1 MPSLR
6 APALLAAALLL
17 AAAPAAAAAAAA
29 RAAPLDLSDKDA
41 FYLLVVNEKCWDTY
55 FTEFAWLSPGAW
67 ADAASPLRAC
77 VPNTVGKALGYGI
90 VAGGVA
96 VNALQVHGLY
106 SQGHAAGM
114 NMGSQYQTLWSNLL
128 GAAYMYLNAA
138 SLDKYGEMIV
148 QAAGPAVT
156 IGLMWR
162 WQRPRPAHALAVL
175 ALTAACGAL
184 FLARPVEGTL
194 RALLGGAAAPSPQ
207 AALLAVYFLSQLSF
221 WASRLGQ
228 IYTTHAAGSD
238 VSQSIVALTAN
249 GLGSLVRVFSTQDV
263 VGIPPSVKPV
273 LLAVSLWNTS
283 LNWVMVAQWAYYNAG
298 AAGGRK
304 GGSGGARGARPAA
317 APPAVPQPPRRSAA
331 IAAEGKMAAASSPQ
345 KRAGGRKRE

>member
-1 MPSLR
+1 MPPPR
-6 APALLAAALLL
+6 ALLLALLALLAAAS
-17 AAAPAAAAAAAA
+17 AAAAAAA
-29 RAAPLDLSDKDA
+29 PLELSDKDT
-41 FYLLVVNEKCWDTY
+41 FYLLVVNEKCWDAY
-55 FTEFAWLSPGAW
+55 FTEFAWLSPAAW
-67 ADAASPLRAC
+67 AAPASPLRAC
-77 VPNTVGKALGYGI
+77 VANSVGKALGYGI

-106 SQGHAAGM
+106 AQGHAAGM
-114 NMGSQYQTLWSNLL
+114 STASQYQTLWSNLL

-148 QAAGPAVT
+148 QAAGPAVI
-156 IGLMWR
+156 IGLMWHWR
-162 WQRPRPAHALAVL
+162 RPHPAHALAVL
-175 ALTAACGAL
+175 ALTAACAAL
-184 FLARPVEGTL
+184 FLARPVEGAL
-194 RALLGGAAAPSPQ
+194 AALLGARAPSAQ
-207 AALLAVYFLSQLSF
+207 AALLTVYFLSQLSF

-283 LNWVMVAQWAYYNAG
+283 LNWVMVAQWVYYNVL
-298 AAGGRK
+298 RK
-304 GGSGGARGARPAA
+304 GGGGGGGGGKKPAA
-317 APPAVPQPPRRSAA
+317 APGVPQPPRRSAA
-331 IAAEGKMAAASSPQ
+331 IAAEGKMAAASPQ
-345 KRAGGRKRE
+345 KRAGGHKRE

>member
-6 APALLAAALLL
+6 APALLAAALMLL
-17 AAAPAAAAAAAA
+17 AAAPAAAAA
-29 RAAPLDLSDKDA
+29 AAPLDLSDKDA

-77 VPNTVGKALGYGI
+77 VPNSVGKALGYGI

-106 SQGHAAGM
+106 AQGHAAGM

-156 IGLMWR
+156 IGLMWH
-162 WQRPRPAHALAVL
+162 WQRPHPAHALAVL

-194 RALLGGAAAPSPQ
+194 RALLGGGAALSPQ
-207 AALLAVYFLSQLSF
+207 AALLAVYFLSHLSF

-228 IYTTHAAGSD
+228 IYTTYAAGSD

-283 LNWVMVAQWAYYNAG
+283 LNWVMVAQWVYYNVL
-298 AAGGRK
+298 RK
-304 GGSGGARGARPAA
+304 GGGGGGGGGKKPAA
-317 APPAVPQPPRRSAA
+317 APGVPQPPRRSAA
-331 IAAEGKMAAASSPQ
+331 IAAEGKMAAASPQ
-345 KRAGGRKRE
+345 KRAGGHKRE